1 MNNSLPRLIEGMVA
15 TLRSEII
22 PHLAGEFARGQ
33 AFGVIYMLNNIRLR
47 ADWSPSFLG
56 EQLAALAEL
65 AAALQALGVEAKF
78 IPETA
83 RDSTD
88 PRVLEALRDEGDRR
102 VCALMDWLEQQ
113 RAQLPADT
121 ASALD
126 AALFRYMNRQLK
138 WELSTSA
145 KPMFAEI
152 SSGND

>member
-1 MNNSLPRLIEGMVA
+1 MNNSLPRLIDGMVA

-22 PHLAGEFARGQ
+22 PHLDGEFARGQ

-47 ADWSPSFLG
+47 ADWSPAFLG